1 MSTLQQFT
9 DYVYRF
15 PECQTCEDTLQAL
28 KVEVH
33 RIVPNELEFD
43 IIGLKPYVV
52 NAIRQTILNDI
63 PTMAIEDV
71 YFHKNTSMFNSDY
84 ISQRLALIPIKA
96 DPNDFKFVQSGDTSK
111 LNSDNSIVFNMTE
124 SNSGKDVI
132 KVYTESLVWEPVG
145 EKQSQL
151 EPIKPL
157 FDKIP
162 LLCLKPTE
170 EISCRVFCIK
180 GLGRNHMKF
189 SPGFARYCFLS
200 QIDLTGCT
208 NFSNDMALKLQASF
222 PPGVIKL
229 NQMPGGKL
237 VPTVDNARM
246 DRHSRSFRNF
256 EDIEKNISVKYYR
269 DHMIFTVESYG
280 VIEPEK
286 MVISALSILKYKYT
300 LWRNH
305 ITNVKNAAI
314 KKA

>member
-1 MSTLQQFT
+1 MSSLQQFI
-9 DYVYRF
+9 DYVYQF
-15 PECQTCEDTLQAL
+15 PECQTCEDTLKIL

-33 RIVPNELEFD
+33 RIEANELEFD

-84 ISQRLALIPIKA
+84 IAQRLGLVPIKA
-96 DPNDFKFVQSGDTSK
+96 DPNDFKFIQKGDMTK
-111 LNSDNSIVFNMTE
+111 LNSDNTIVLNLNE
-124 SNSGKDVI
+124 SNTGKDII
-132 KVYTESLVWEPVG
+132 KVYSECLKWEPVG

-151 EPIKPL
+151 AHIKPL
-157 FDKIP
+157 VDKIP

-170 EISCRVFCIK
+170 EISCRIFCIK

-200 QIDLTGCT
+200 KIDIEKS
-208 NFSNDMALKLQASF
+208 NFTNDMALRLLASF

-229 NQMPGGKL
+229 TQMPGGKL
-237 VPTVDNARM
+237 VPAVNDPRQ
-246 DRHSRSFRNF
+246 DRHSRSFRNY
-256 EDIEKNISVKYYR
+256 EDVEKNISVKYYR

-280 VIEPEK
+280 VIEPDK
-286 MVISALSILKYKYT
+286 MVISALNILRYKYT
-300 LWRNH
+300 LWKNH
-305 ITNVKNAAI
+305 IKSVKNASLN
-314 KKA
+314 KT